1 MSFKEDVL
9 NGFRAKAKHLSSKYF
24 YDAKGDK
31 IFQDIM
37 KMPDYYLTDSEYEI
51 FSTQAKAI
59 FDALQLDGRKFDLV
73 EFGAGDGFK
82 TKVLIERLLETK
94 AKFRYIPI
102 DISNDVLRDLKADFE
117 SSFPDLEVE
126 PENAEYFQA
135 LENIRKKSDNP
146 KVVLFIGSSIGNF
159 LQERTVAFLDGLY
172 AELKSGDKALIGF
185 DLQKNPKTILRAY
198 NDSEGITKS
207 FNMNVLERINREL
220 GGHFDLEAFDHYPN
234 YDPES
239 GLAKSY
245 IVSLKNQKVRIDD
258 LDETFTFSEGECIH
272 TEISRKYTLEQIE
285 DLFKGS
291 NFTLVEHFLDSKHY
305 YVDTLA
311 KKS

>member
-9 NGFRAKAKHLSSKYF
+9 KGLRAKTKYLSSKYF

-31 IFQDIM
+31 IFQEIM
-37 KMPDYYLTDSEYEI
+37 KMPEYYLTDSEYEI
-51 FSTQAKAI
+51 FSKQAKAI
-59 FDALQLDGRKFDLV
+59 FEALNLDGSQFDLV
-73 EFGAGDGFK
+73 EFGAGDGYK
-82 TKVLIERLLETK
+82 TKVLIERLIESNVD
-94 AKFRYIPI
+94 FRYIPI
-102 DISNDVLRDLKADFE
+102 DISGNVLEDLKSDFE
-117 SSFPDLEVE
+117 NQFPGLDIQ

-135 LENIRKKSDNP
+135 LKNIRAKSRNP

-172 AELKSGDKALIGF
+172 AELNAGDKALIGF

-198 NDSEGITKS
+198 NDSAGITKS
-207 FNMNVLERINREL
+207 FNINILNRINEEL
-220 GGHFDLEAFDHYPN
+220 GGHFDLEAFDHYPT

-245 IVSLKNQKVRIDD
+245 LVSLKDQHVKIDA
-258 LDETFTFSEGECIH
+258 LNETFDFLDGECIH

-285 DLFKGS
+285 NLFKGS
-291 NFTLVEHFLDSKHY
+291 NFKLVKHFQDENHY
-305 YVDTLA
+305 YVDSLA
-311 KKS
+311 KKE

>member
-9 NGFRAKAKHLSSKYF
+9 KGLRAKSKHLSSKYF
-24 YDAKGDK
+24 YDAKGDR

-82 TKVLIERLLETK
+82 TKILIERLLETK
-94 AKFRYIPI
+94 ADFRYIPI
-102 DISNDVLRDLKADFE
+102 DISKDVLKDLKADFE
-117 SSFPDLEVE
+117 KSFPDLEVE
-126 PENAEYFQA
+126 PEIAEYFQA

-159 LQERTVAFLDGLY
+159 LQERTVAFLNGLY
-172 AELKSGDKALIGF
+172 AELQSGDKALIGF

-198 NDSEGITKS
+198 NDDEGITKA
-207 FNMNVLERINREL
+207 FNINVLTRINEEL
-220 GGHFDLEAFDHYPN
+220 GGNFDIEAFDHYPN
-234 YDPES
+234 YDPDS

-245 IVSLKNQKVRIDD
+245 LVSLKNQKVRIDD
-258 LDETFTFSEGECIH
+258 LEETFYFSDGECIH

-285 DLFKGS
+285 ELFKGS
-291 NFTLVEHFLDSKHY
+291 NFKLVQHFLDDKRY

-311 KKS
+311 KKI

>member
-9 NGFRAKAKHLSSKYF
+9 IGLQAKAKYLSSKYF

-73 EFGAGDGFK
+73 EFGAGDGYK
-82 TKVLIERLLETK
+82 TKILIERLLETK
-94 AKFRYIPI
+94 ADFRYIPI
-102 DISNDVLRDLKADFE
+102 DISKDVLKDLKADFE
-117 SSFPDLEVE
+117 KSFPDLEVE
-126 PENAEYFQA
+126 SENAEYFQA

-146 KVVLFIGSSIGNF
+146 KLVLFIGSSIGNF
-159 LQERTVAFLDGLY
+159 LQDRTVAFLNGLY
-172 AELKSGDKALIGF
+172 AELQSGDKALIGF
-185 DLQKNPKTILRAY
+185 DLQKNPKTILQAY
-198 NDSEGITKS
+198 NDAEGITKA
-207 FNMNVLERINREL
+207 FNLNVLARINMEL
-220 GGHFDLEAFDHYPN
+220 GGHFDLKAFDHYPN

-245 IVSLKNQKVRIDD
+245 LVSLRNQKVRIDS
-258 LDETFTFSEGECIH
+258 LGETFSFSEGECIH

-291 NFTLVEHFLDSKHY
+291 NFELVKHYLDAKHY

-311 KKS
+311 KKL

>member
-9 NGFRAKAKHLSSKYF
+9 NGLRAKSKHLSSKYF

-51 FSTQAKAI
+51 FSTQTKDI
-59 FDALQLDGRKFDLV
+59 FNALQLGGNQFDLV
-73 EFGAGDGFK
+73 EFGAGDGYK
-82 TKVLIERLLETK
+82 TKVLIDRLLHTK
-94 AKFRYIPI
+94 ADFRYIPI
-102 DISNDVLRDLKADFE
+102 DISNDVLEDLKSDFE
-117 SSFPDLEVE
+117 KLFPGLDIQ

-135 LENIRKKSDNP
+135 LKNIRAKSDNP

-172 AELKSGDKALIGF
+172 SELKPGDKVLIGF
-185 DLQKNPKTILRAY
+185 DLQKNPKIILRAY
-198 NDSEGITKS
+198 NDSQGITKS

-220 GGHFDLEAFDHYPN
+220 GGHFDLDAFDHYPN

-245 IVSLKNQKVRIDD
+245 IVSLKNQKVRVDD
-258 LDETFTFSEGECIH
+258 LDETFIFSDGECIH

-291 NFTLVEHFLDSKHY
+291 GFNLVKHFLDKKHY

-311 KKS
+311 KKL